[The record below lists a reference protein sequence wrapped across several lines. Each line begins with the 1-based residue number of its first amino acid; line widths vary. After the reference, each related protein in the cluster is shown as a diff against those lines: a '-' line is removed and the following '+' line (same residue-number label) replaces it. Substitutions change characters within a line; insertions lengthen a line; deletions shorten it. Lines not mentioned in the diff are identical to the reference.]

1 MLKLHMKGCGNNGM
15 RVDVDFPA
23 PHFMFF
29 RRGWKTLARAHSLS
43 EGHVLHFK
51 LMEADL
57 VSVKVFGCS
66 GCSLRVLHGELDR

>member
-23 PHFMFF
+23 PHVMFF
-29 RRGWKTLARAHSLS
+29 CRGWKTFACAHSLL

-51 LMEADL
+51 LMKADL
-57 VSVKVFGCS
+57 LSIKVFGCF
-66 GCSLRVLHGELDR
+66 GARIGG